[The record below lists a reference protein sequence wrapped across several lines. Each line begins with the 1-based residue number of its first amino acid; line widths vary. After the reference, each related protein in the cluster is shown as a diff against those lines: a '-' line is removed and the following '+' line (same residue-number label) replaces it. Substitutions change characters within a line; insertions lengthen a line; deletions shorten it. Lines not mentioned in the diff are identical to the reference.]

1 MLTIAASVIVGFFT
15 AYFIARSKRHWLL
28 VVLGVF
34 SSLTLFLLIF
44 FGTHIIFLGS
54 LQSMGPAAETRS
66 ILGLG
71 RFILVPM
78 EWVPW
83 IAGSGVL
90 IAGVGTGMGWT
101 TAKKRNDKHT

>member
-1 MLTIAASVIVGFFT
+1 MLTIAASVIVGFFA

-34 SSLTLFLLIF
+34 SSLALFLLIF
-44 FGTHIIFLGS
+44 FGTHIIFLGI
-54 LQSMGPAAETRS
+54 LQSMGAAVETRS

-71 RFILVPM
+71 KFILVPM

-83 IAGSGVL
+83 ISGLGVL
-90 IAGVGTGMGWT
+90 IAGVGTGMGWAN
-101 TAKKRNDKHT
+101 AKKRDGKHT

>member
-1 MLTIAASVIVGFFT
+1 MLTIAASVIVGFFV

-34 SSLTLFLLIF
+34 SSFVLFLLIF
-44 FGTHIIFLGS
+44 FGTHIIFLGI
-54 LQSMGPAAETRS
+54 LQSMGAAVETRS

-83 IAGSGVL
+83 ISGLGVL
-90 IAGVGTGMGWT
+90 VAGFGSGMGWIK
-101 TAKKRNDKHT
+101 AKKRNARHS